1 EAFVSG
7 ILELLRIPFTGSTTQ
22 PLILA
27 RSKPLTK
34 ALLAGSGVP
43 TARFRSIDQLPV
55 PALDLSWP
63 LIVKPAKEDA
73 SVGIEQASVVMNQT
87 ELEARVATIGER
99 YGWPVLV
106 EQFIT
111 GREFNVA
118 VWDRGDGPRTLP
130 FSEILFIPDGGA
142 TPLWPLVTFD
152 AKWHPNSRDFQATP
166 AKNPADVTPELAAL
180 VTAIAIQAFEL
191 VGCRDYARVDFR
203 VDDAGQPYV
212 LEVNPNPCISPLAG
226 LAAAL
231 ETAKIPYAE
240 FILSLLRAALKRGPK
255 PELAEFE
262 VNHFA
267 AEAPPQAP
275 VPNGETLARRKRIKV
290 RPMRRNEMD
299 IVAEILFPADA
310 MASEDRAPAL
320 AQLQEVTRRRPGA
333 RWQHILV
340 AVLNGE
346 IGAAIVQAP
355 EAFSAPGIAS
365 VLALGVRPALRNAGL
380 TEALLETMEVQSV
393 AAGLQ
398 RARME
403 VSSGPTFAPLRRT
416 LEAGGYRALA
426 EVPEFYKD
434 GTARQT
440 FLKVLPVPA
449 PIPAPAPESTSLA

>member
-1 EAFVSG
+1 MSLPRVLLLINEPTLPLDHPDAESEYDILYTADCIAKVCAEVGLPVMRLGITDDPQVLLQGLRDHQPDVVFNLYEGMATNGNSEAFVSG

-55 PALDLSWP
+55 PSLDLSWP

-166 AKNPADVTPELAAL
+166 AKNPADVTP
-180 VTAIAIQAFEL
+180 
-191 VGCRDYARVDFR
+191 
-203 VDDAGQPYV
+203 
-212 LEVNPNPCISPLAG
+212 
-226 LAAAL
+226 
-231 ETAKIPYAE
+231 
-240 FILSLLRAALKRGPK
+240 
-255 PELAEFE
+255 
-262 VNHFA
+262 
-267 AEAPPQAP
+267 
-275 VPNGETLARRKRIKV
+275 
-290 RPMRRNEMD
+290 
-299 IVAEILFPADA
+299 
-310 MASEDRAPAL
+310 
-320 AQLQEVTRRRPGA
+320 
-333 RWQHILV
+333 
-340 AVLNGE
+340 
-346 IGAAIVQAP
+346 
-355 EAFSAPGIAS
+355 
-365 VLALGVRPALRNAGL
+365 
-380 TEALLETMEVQSV
+380 
-393 AAGLQ
+393 
-398 RARME
+398 
-403 VSSGPTFAPLRRT
+403 
-416 LEAGGYRALA
+416 
-426 EVPEFYKD
+426 
-434 GTARQT
+434 
-440 FLKVLPVPA
+440 
-449 PIPAPAPESTSLA
+449 